1 MRAVLHLVDTGLGLY
16 GVLPPG
22 SRGNHGEG
30 PQAEMSI
37 QTSVG
42 SIKKRSDTTQEGG
55 N

>member
-1 MRAVLHLVDTGLGLY
+1 MRGAV
-16 GVLPPG
+16 
-22 SRGNHGEG
+22 GEG